1 MRQVRE
7 VLRLRTAGVGLNEI
21 ARRVGVAP
29 STVRLTLK
37 RLATAGLSWPLPAEM
52 TDSALETALFAAA
65 GTKQGHRRYVEPD
78 WAEIH
83 RELKRKHVTLTML
96 WDEYIERCPEG
107 YRYSRFCELYRGWAS
122 RLSVTM
128 RQAHIG
134 GDKLFVDYAGDTV
147 PVIIDRLTGQVRPAQ
162 IFVAVMG
169 ASNFTYAEASW
180 TQALADW
187 IGAHTRA
194 FAALGG
200 VPKLLVP
207 DNTKV
212 AVIKACLYEP
222 QVNRT
227 YAEMAAH
234 YDTAI
239 LPARP
244 RRPRDKAKVEVAVL
258 IIERWLLGRL
268 RHRRF
273 YSLAELNTAIGE
285 LLRQLNDERLIRR
298 LGVTRRALFEELD
311 QPNLNSL
318 PSQPYCF
325 AEWRVRRVGVDY
337 HTWNSPRPGEK
348 AGNDRGNAGGLGRD
362 QPPDRRGAAHNR
374 CTEITA
380 VESRRSDRID
390 PGPAPRDETADR
402 QFGDLAI
409 PVNPGGVDGTAVL
422 WLWTARS
429 PQCRGGFHAR
439 NRRAVGGECNL
450 PDPRAECPL
459 QRNAPP
465 ARNPYSS
472 GDRRSWQIAKA
483 AQRWPCCGGRMI
495 IVETFERDGA
505 PRGPPSR
512 NAGVG
517 AAMS

>member
-1 MRQVRE
+1 
-7 VLRLRTAGVGLNEI
+7 
-21 ARRVGVAP
+21 
-29 STVRLTLK
+29 
-37 RLATAGLSWPLPAEM
+37 
-52 TDSALETALFAAA
+52 
-65 GTKQGHRRYVEPD
+65 
-78 WAEIH
+78 
-83 RELKRKHVTLTML
+83 
-96 WDEYIERCPEG
+96 
-107 YRYSRFCELYRGWAS
+107 
-122 RLSVTM
+122 M
-128 RQAHIG
+128 RQAHTG

-147 PVIIDRLTGQVRPAQ
+147 PVIVDRLTGQVHPAQ

-194 FAALGG
+194 FAAIGG

-258 IIERWLLGRL
+258 LIERWLLGRL

-285 LLRQLNDERLIRR
+285 LLRQLNDERPIRR

-311 QPNLNSL
+311 RPNLTSL
-318 PSQPYCF
+318 PAESYCF

-337 HTWNSPRPGEK
+337 HVELEGHFYSVPYRFARSEVEVRLTPRVVEIFLKGE
-348 AGNDRGNAGGLGRD
+348 RI
-362 QPPDRRGAAHNR
+362 AAHLRASGNHR
-374 CTEITA
+374 HTTVSEHMPSSHRRYADWT
-380 VESRRSDRID
+380 VERIRREATSI
-390 PGPAPRDETADR
+390 GPATAALCELILERRPHPEQGFRACLGIVRLMRPFGAERLEAAATRAIEIGTLTYGSVRSILDNKLDR
-402 QFGDLAI
+402 QSA
-409 PVNPGGVDGTAVL
+409 
-422 WLWTARS
+422 
-429 PQCRGGFHAR
+429 
-439 NRRAVGGECNL
+439 
-450 PDPRAECPL
+450 
-459 QRNAPP
+459 QRPP
-465 ARNPYSS
+465 ANGVP
-472 GDRRSWQIAKA
+472 ILH
-483 AQRWPCCGGRMI
+483 PNI
-495 IVETFERDGA
+495 
-505 PRGPPSR
+505 RGPR
-512 NAGVG
+512 YYH
-517 AAMS
+517 